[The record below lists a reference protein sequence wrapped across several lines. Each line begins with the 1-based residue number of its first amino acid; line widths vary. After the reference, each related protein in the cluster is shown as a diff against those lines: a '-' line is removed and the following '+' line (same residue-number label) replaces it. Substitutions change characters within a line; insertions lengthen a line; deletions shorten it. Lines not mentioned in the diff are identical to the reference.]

1 MKDKDMMLA
10 SLKAAIEMQ
19 ELQTT
24 LQRLRTEM
32 MKDKVNELIFT
43 QKFLEMTENINP
55 DESNSNTEDK
65 ESKA

>member
-1 MKDKDMMLA
+1 MMLA